1 MEMFRPN
8 GLNKVAAALI
18 AGVAL
23 SAATVGVAQADP
35 WHHDHGGYG
44 RGGGWGWN
52 RGAVVVGPGY
62 YYAPPPPVYYAPPP
76 PAYYAP
82 PPPAYYAPPPP
93 VYIAPAP
100 AVSLQFRL

>member
-1 MEMFRPN
+1 MFRQI
-8 GLNKVAAALI
+8 GLKKAAAALI

-23 SAATVGVAQADP
+23 SAATIGTAGADQ
-35 WHHDHGGYG
+35 WHRDNHWH
-44 RGGGWGWN
+44 GGGWG

-82 PPPAYYAPPPP
+82 PPPVYYAPPPP
-93 VYIAPAP
+93 VYVAPAP